1 VGALA
6 DFTRRRHIGFPLL
19 SDPDSEI
26 IRRFG
31 LLNPE
36 YEPGNVAHGVPYPAT
51 FVVDRQGVV
60 KQRYAEEGYPYR
72 RTAASILTLQGA
84 DASRILGERR
94 AKLFG
99 LRLAASNAEVYPGQR
114 ITLVTELN
122 LDEGLHAYAPGDHRY
137 RALELVLRADPVV
150 TLHETGCRRGL
161 HFRLKETVRCSRAAC
176 SSDDVTLGDG
186 RALRELLSLRTRWV
200 GRLLQSVLE
209 ASASTGPS
217 RSGAPA
223 GAPSTTTACP
233 ETCAARR
240 SRVEACLHQRG
251 QGSSMRR

>member
-60 KQRYAEEGYPYR
+60 KERYAEEGYPYR

-84 DASRILGERR
+84 NAGRILGERR

-114 ITLVTELN
+114 ITLVTELD

-137 RALELVLRADPVV
+137 RALELVLHADPVV
-150 TLHETGCRRGL
+150 TLHETVRPEA
-161 HFRLKETVRCSRAAC
+161 HDYYFAPLKETVPVFEGRVRLLT
-176 SSDDVTLGDG
+176 DVTLGDG
-186 RALRELLSLRTRWV
+186 RALRELLSLPDPVVVISGELRYQVCSKSVCHPPSAEPVEWRLPVRAFDRDRVPEDLRRT
-200 GRLLQSVLE
+200 
-209 ASASTGPS
+209 P
-217 RSGAPA
+217 
-223 GAPSTTTACP
+223 
-233 ETCAARR
+233 
-240 SRVEACLHQRG
+240 QRH
-251 QGSSMRR
+251 